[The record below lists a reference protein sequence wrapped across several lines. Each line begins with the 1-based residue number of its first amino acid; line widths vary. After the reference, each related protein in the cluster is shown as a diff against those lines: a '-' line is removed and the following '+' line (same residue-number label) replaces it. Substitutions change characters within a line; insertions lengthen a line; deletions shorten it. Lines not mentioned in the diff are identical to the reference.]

1 MRRILAR
8 DLGICRR
15 DRRAC
20 NNPLRAL
27 SQHCTFRQNLRFGV
41 HLASNGLTWFRSR
54 QRTLTQGVLALF
66 CLVWLQVA
74 LLPCAMATVPDGMSG
89 APEEHCP
96 YCPPAPGADVPGDEA
111 PGTCSYPD
119 GPQVDTRGTLAT
131 AAAPTVA
138 PLPVLLA
145 PWPALVAAP
154 LPDDPDASLPRTSLA
169 VSYCR
174 FLE

>member
-1 MRRILAR
+1 MQQSLAS
-8 DLGICRR
+8 
-15 DRRAC
+15 AV
-20 NNPLRAL
+20 RAL
-27 SQHCTFRQNLRFGV
+27 YVPPKLGFGV
-41 HLASNGLTWFRSR
+41 HLASNGLTWYRSR
-54 QRTLTQGVLALF
+54 QRALTQGVLALF

-89 APEEHCP
+89 AEEHCP
-96 YCPPAPGADVPGDEA
+96 YCPPDTGPDAAGDEA
-111 PGTCSYPD
+111 PSACGYPD

-138 PLPVLLA
+138 PLPMLLV
-145 PWPALVAAP
+145 PLHALVDAP
-154 LPDDPDASLPRTSLA
+154 VPDDSDALLPRTSLA

>member
-1 MRRILAR
+1 M
-8 DLGICRR
+8 
-15 DRRAC
+15 
-20 NNPLRAL
+20 
-27 SQHCTFRQNLRFGV
+27 
-41 HLASNGLTWFRSR
+41 
-54 QRTLTQGVLALF
+54 F

-74 LLPCAMATVPDGMSG
+74 LLPWAMAAVPDGMSG

-96 YCPPAPGADVPGDEA
+96 YCPPDLGSDTPGNEGPSA
-111 PGTCSYPD
+111 CSYPD

-138 PLPVLLA
+138 PLPMLLA
-145 PWPALVAAP
+145 PLHALVAAP
-154 LPDDPDASLPRTSLA
+154 VTDDPDASLPRTSFA

>member
-1 MRRILAR
+1 LA
-8 DLGICRR
+8 I
-15 DRRAC
+15 
-20 NNPLRAL
+20 
-27 SQHCTFRQNLRFGV
+27 
-41 HLASNGLTWFRSR
+41 NGLTWFRSR
-54 QRTLTQGVLALF
+54 QRALTQGVLALF

-89 APEEHCP
+89 AEEHCP
-96 YCPPAPGADVPGDEA
+96 YCPPAPGPDASGQDGPTACG
-111 PGTCSYPD
+111 YPD

-138 PLPVLLA
+138 PLPILLA
-145 PWPALVAAP
+145 PLHELVAAP
-154 LPDDPDASLPRTSLA
+154 VPDDPDAQLPRTSLA